1 LTIRVVQWTT
11 GRVAGAAVRAV
22 LAHPELE
29 LVGCYVWTAEKAG
42 KDVGELVNLPPLG
55 ITTTHDIDEIIA
67 LKPDVVLYMPLLWSV
82 DDMVR
87 LLEGGI
93 NLISTANFITGC
105 SYGDADMNRLHDAA
119 KHGGVSLYGSGINP
133 GVAGAVALTS
143 ASACREIKRIS
154 IHEAADVSVYESK
167 ETWESLGFGQPP
179 GDGAALGVVKE
190 RQLVF
195 QDAIEMMAAALKV
208 DLDEVSYTAEFGV
221 AAEDIDLGWMQLP
234 KGTVCGLRGMWQ
246 GIVDGRPLLEIG
258 LTWQLGS
265 PMEPSWPIEEGYV
278 MDIDAVPHIKVR
290 YEMDHSTDPDEND
303 AMSDTANP
311 AVNAIPAVVAAA
323 PGLVTVA
330 DLPLITAGSIHQPG

>member
-1 LTIRVVQWTT
+1 
-11 GRVAGAAVRAV
+11 
-22 LAHPELE
+22 
-29 LVGCYVWTAEKAG
+29 
-42 KDVGELVNLPPLG
+42 
-55 ITTTHDIDEIIA
+55 
-67 LKPDVVLYMPLLWSV
+67 
-82 DDMVR
+82 
-87 LLEGGI
+87 
-93 NLISTANFITGC
+93 
-105 SYGDADMNRLHDAA
+105 MNRLHDAA
-119 KHGGVSLYGSGINP
+119 HRGGVSLYGSGINP
-133 GVAGAVALTS
+133 GVASAVALTS
-143 ASACREIKRIS
+143 ASACREVKRIS

-195 QDAIEMMAAALKV
+195 QDAIEMMAAALHV
-208 DLDEVSYTAEFGV
+208 ELDEVTYSAEFGL
-221 AAEDIDLGWMQLP
+221 AADDIDLGWMQLP

-323 PGLVTVA
+323 PGLVTIA
-330 DLPLITAGSIHQPG
+330 DLPLVTAGSIHRVP